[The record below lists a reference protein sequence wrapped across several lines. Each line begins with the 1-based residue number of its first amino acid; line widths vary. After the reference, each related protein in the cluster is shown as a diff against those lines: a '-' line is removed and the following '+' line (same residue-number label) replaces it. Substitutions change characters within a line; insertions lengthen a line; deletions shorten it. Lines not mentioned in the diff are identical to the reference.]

1 MVSKKTD
8 NVMNLNQIKKAV
20 MGYEPEIILPDAPRF
35 TAVLIPL
42 VEIDGEIHVVFEI
55 RGEGIAQAG
64 EVSFPGGH
72 VEKGETAE
80 HAAIRE
86 TCEELLVTE
95 DQVEILAPMHR
106 MTDRGNLIV
115 DSFLGVIYN
124 YTGSFSKDEVSGI
137 FTVPLDWLLE
147 YEPEIHSAETV
158 LHPENDFPFDLI
170 PGGRDYQFIH
180 FPKRFFFYHT
190 QDAVI
195 WGLTAELLYHA
206 LHRLNQ

>member
-1 MVSKKTD
+1 
-8 NVMNLNQIKKAV
+8 MNLNQIKTAV
-20 MGYEPEIILPDAPRF
+20 NGYKTEIILPDSPRF

-42 VEIDGEIHVVFEI
+42 VEIDGKIHVVFDI

-72 VEKGETAE
+72 VELGETAE
-80 HAAIRE
+80 LAAVRE
-86 TCEELLVTE
+86 TCEELLVSE
-95 DQVEILAPMHR
+95 NQVEILAPMHR

-115 DSFLGVIYN
+115 DSFLGVIHN
-124 YTGSFSKDEVSGI
+124 YSGSFSKDEVSGI

-158 LHPENDFPFDLI
+158 FIPGENFPFALI

-180 FPKRFFFYHT
+180 FPKRFFFYRT

-206 LHRLNQ
+206 LHRLKQ

>member
-1 MVSKKTD
+1 MD
-8 NVMNLNQIKKAV
+8 LNQIKTSV
-20 MGYEPEIILPDAPRF
+20 RGYETEIILPDSPRF

-42 VEIDGEIHVVFEI
+42 VEIDGKIHMVFEI

-72 VEKGETAE
+72 VEQGETAE
-80 HAAIRE
+80 HAAVRE
-86 TCEELLVTE
+86 TCEELLVSE

-115 DSFLGVIYN
+115 DSFLGVIHDYS
-124 YTGSFSKDEVSGI
+124 GSFSKDEVSGI
-137 FTVPLDWLLE
+137 FTLPLDWLLE
-147 YEPEIHSAETV
+147 YKPEIHSAETV
-158 LHPENDFPFDLI
+158 FIPGENFPFDLI

-180 FPKRFFFYHT
+180 FPKRFFFYRT

-206 LHRLNQ
+206 LHRLKQ

>member
-1 MVSKKTD
+1 
-8 NVMNLNQIKKAV
+8 MNLNQIKKAV
-20 MGYEPEIILPDAPRF
+20 KGNTQEIILPDAPRL

-42 VEIDGEIHVVFEI
+42 VEIDGKIHVVFEI

-72 VEKGETAE
+72 VEQGEMAE
-80 HAAIRE
+80 HAAVRE
-86 TCEELLVTE
+86 TCEELLISQE
-95 DQVEILAPMHR
+95 QVEILAPMHR
-106 MTDRGNLIV
+106 MTDRGNLII
-115 DSFLGVIYN
+115 DSFLGVIHN

-137 FTVPLDWLLE
+137 FTVPLDWMLE
-147 YEPEIHSAETV
+147 YEPEIHSAETE
-158 LHPENDFPFDLI
+158 LHPGDDFPFDLI

-180 FPKRFFFYHT
+180 FPKRFFFYRT

>member
-1 MVSKKTD
+1 
-8 NVMNLNQIKKAV
+8 MNLNQIKKAV
-20 MGYEPEIILPDAPRF
+20 KGNTQEIILPDAPRF

-42 VEIDGEIHVVFEI
+42 VEIDGKIHVVFEI

-72 VEKGETAE
+72 VEQGETVE
-80 HAAIRE
+80 HAAVRE
-86 TCEELLVTE
+86 TCEELLISQ

-106 MTDRGNLIV
+106 MTDRGNLII
-115 DSFLGVIYN
+115 DSFLGVIHN
-124 YTGSFSKDEVSGI
+124 YTGTFSKDEVSGI

-147 YEPEIHSAETV
+147 YEPEIYSAETV
-158 LHPENDFPFDLI
+158 LHPGDNFPFDLI
-170 PGGRDYQFIH
+170 PGGRNYQFIH
-180 FPKRFFFYHT
+180 FPKRFFFYRT
-190 QDAVI
+190 QNAVI

>member
-1 MVSKKTD
+1 
-8 NVMNLNQIKKAV
+8 MNLKQIKKAV
-20 MGYEPEIILPDAPRF
+20 EGYKQEIILPDAPRF

-42 VEIDGEIHVVFEI
+42 VEIDEKIHVVFEI

-72 VEKGETAE
+72 VEQGESADQ
-80 HAAIRE
+80 AAIRE
-86 TCEELLVTE
+86 TCEELLISQ

-115 DSFLGVIYN
+115 DSFLGLIHN

-147 YEPEIHSAETV
+147 YEPEIYSAETV
-158 LHPENDFPFDLI
+158 LHPGENFPFDLI

-180 FPKRFFFYHT
+180 FPRRFFFYRT
-190 QDAVI
+190 KYAVI
-195 WGLTAELLYHA
+195 WGLTAELLFHA
-206 LHRLNQ
+206 LHRLNR

>member
-1 MVSKKTD
+1 
-8 NVMNLNQIKKAV
+8 MNLKQIKKTV
-20 MGYEPEIILPDAPRF
+20 KGYKPEIILPDVPRF

-42 VEIDGEIHVVFEI
+42 VEIDGMIHVVFEI

-72 VEKGETAE
+72 VEQGETAE

-86 TCEELLVTE
+86 TCEELLISE

-115 DSFLGVIYN
+115 DSFLGVIHN
-124 YTGSFSKDEVSGI
+124 YTGSYSKDEVSRM
-137 FTVPLDWLLE
+137 FSVQLDWLLE
-147 YEPEIHSAETV
+147 YEPEIYSAETV
-158 LHPENDFPFDLI
+158 LHPGDDFPFNLI

-180 FPKRFFFYHT
+180 FPKRFFFYKT
-190 QDAVI
+190 KDEVI

>member
-1 MVSKKTD
+1 MD
-8 NVMNLNQIKKAV
+8 LNQIKTV
-20 MGYEPEIILPDAPRF
+20 VRGYETEIILPDSPRF

-42 VEIDGEIHVVFEI
+42 VEIDSKIHVVFEI

-72 VEKGETAE
+72 VEQGETAE
-80 HAAIRE
+80 HAAVRE
-86 TCEELLVTE
+86 TCEELLISE
-95 DQVEILAPMHR
+95 NQVEILAPMHR

-115 DSFLGVIYN
+115 DSFLGVIHDYS
-124 YTGSFSKDEVSGI
+124 GSFSKDEVSGI

-158 LHPENDFPFDLI
+158 FIPGENFPFDLI

-180 FPKRFFFYHT
+180 FPKRFFFYRT

-206 LHRLNQ
+206 LHRLKQ

>member
-1 MVSKKTD
+1 
-8 NVMNLNQIKKAV
+8 MNLNQIKKAV
-20 MGYEPEIILPDAPRF
+20 KGYKQEIILPDDPRF

-42 VEIDGEIHVVFEI
+42 VEIDGKIHVVFEI

-72 VEKGETAE
+72 VEQGETAE
-80 HAAIRE
+80 HAAVRE
-86 TCEELLVTE
+86 TCEELLVSQ
-95 DQVEILAPMHR
+95 DQVEILAAMHR

-115 DSFLGVIYN
+115 DSFLGVIHN

-147 YEPEIHSAETV
+147 YKPEIYTAETV
-158 LHPENDFPFDLI
+158 LHPEDDFPFDLI
-170 PGGRDYQFIH
+170 HGGRDYQFIH
-180 FPKRFFFYHT
+180 FPKRFFFYRAP
-190 QDAVI
+190 DAVI

-206 LHRLNQ
+206 MNRLTKNFG

>member
-1 MVSKKTD
+1 
-8 NVMNLNQIKKAV
+8 MNLNQIKKAV
-20 MGYEPEIILPDAPRF
+20 KGNTQEIILPDAPRF

-42 VEIDGEIHVVFEI
+42 VEIDGKIHVVFEI
-55 RGEGIAQAG
+55 RGDGIAQAG

-72 VEKGETAE
+72 VERGETSE
-80 HAAIRE
+80 DAAVRE
-86 TCEELLVTE
+86 TCEELLISQE
-95 DQVEILAPMHR
+95 QVEILAPMHR

-115 DSFLGVIYN
+115 DSFLGVIHN
-124 YTGSFSKDEVSGI
+124 YTGTFSKDEVSGI

-147 YEPEIHSAETV
+147 YEPEIYSAETV
-158 LHPENDFPFDLI
+158 LHPGDNFPFELI

-180 FPKRFFFYHT
+180 FPKRFFFYRT
-190 QDAVI
+190 QNAVI

>member
-1 MVSKKTD
+1 MSEESD
-8 NVMNLNQIKKAV
+8 NIMKLNQIKKAV
-20 MGYEPEIILPDAPRF
+20 KGYEPEIILPDSPRF

-55 RGEGIAQAG
+55 RGEGIAQSG

-72 VEKGETAE
+72 VEQGETAE

-86 TCEELLVTE
+86 TCEELLISE
-95 DQVEILAPMHR
+95 DQVGILAPMHR

-115 DSFLGVIYN
+115 DSFLGVIHD

-147 YEPEIHSAETV
+147 NEPEMHSAETIII
-158 LHPENDFPFDLI
+158 PEDNFPFDLI
-170 PGGRDYQFIH
+170 PGGRNYPFIH
-180 FPKRFFFYHT
+180 FPKRFYFYRT

-206 LHRLNQ
+206 LHRLSQ

>member
-1 MVSKKTD
+1 
-8 NVMNLNQIKKAV
+8 MNLNQIKTAV
-20 MGYEPEIILPDAPRF
+20 NGYKTEIILPDSPRF

-42 VEIDGEIHVVFEI
+42 VEIDGKIHVVFEI

-72 VEKGETAE
+72 VEQGETAE
-80 HAAIRE
+80 HAAVRE
-86 TCEELLVTE
+86 TCEELLISE
-95 DQVEILAPMHR
+95 NQVEILAPMHR

-115 DSFLGVIYN
+115 DSFLGVIHN
-124 YTGSFSKDEVSGI
+124 YSGSFSKDEVSGI

-158 LHPENDFPFDLI
+158 FIPGENFPFALI

-180 FPKRFFFYHT
+180 FPKRFFFYRT

-206 LHRLNQ
+206 LHRLKQ

>member
-1 MVSKKTD
+1 
-8 NVMNLNQIKKAV
+8 MNLNQIKKAV
-20 MGYEPEIILPDAPRF
+20 KGNTQEIILPDAPRF

-42 VEIDGEIHVVFEI
+42 VEIDGKIHVVFEI

-72 VEKGETAE
+72 VEQGETAE
-80 HAAIRE
+80 HAAVRE
-86 TCEELLVTE
+86 TCEELLISQE
-95 DQVEILAPMHR
+95 QVEILAPMHR

-115 DSFLGVIYN
+115 DSFLGVIHN

-147 YEPEIHSAETV
+147 YEPEIYSAKTI
-158 LHPENDFPFDLI
+158 LLPGDNFPFDLI
-170 PGGRDYQFIH
+170 PGGRNYQFIH
-180 FPKRFFFYHT
+180 FPKRFFFYRT
-190 QDAVI
+190 QNAVI